1 MSPPPSG
8 ADASLRI
15 GEVAQQVG
23 VTTRTL
29 RYWEEIGLVA
39 PSGHLHGGCRL
50 YSPVEVERV
59 ARIRDL
65 QSLLGFSLAEIRV
78 VLDTDD
84 VLDRLRRAFREG
96 ARTDRQ
102 QRLLSEAIGANDR
115 LVERLDSTLR
125 RIEDFRLERMAKA
138 ERMRARA
145 AELELQA
152 GGPVPIGQA

>member
-1 MSPPPSG
+1 MSAEGP
-8 ADASLRI
+8 LRI
-15 GEVAQQVG
+15 GEVAQQIG

-50 YSPVEVERV
+50 YSPVEVSRA
-59 ARIRDL
+59 ARIREL

-84 VLDRLRRAFREG
+84 ILDRLRRAFREG

-102 QRLLSEAIGANDR
+102 RRLLAEAVAANDV
-115 LVERLDSTLR
+115 LIERLDATLGRIREFR
-125 RIEDFRLERMAKA
+125 RERVAKA
-138 ERMRARA
+138 ARMRARA
-145 AELELQA
+145 AELDSEA
-152 GGPVPIGQA
+152 GVPVASGRA